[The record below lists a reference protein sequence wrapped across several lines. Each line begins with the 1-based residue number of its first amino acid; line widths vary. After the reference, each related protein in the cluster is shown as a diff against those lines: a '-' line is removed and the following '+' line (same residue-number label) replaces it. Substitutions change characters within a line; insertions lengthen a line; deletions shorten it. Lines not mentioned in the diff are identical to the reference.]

1 MERTRRRIFRGLA
14 ILVLALAATAI
25 PVAAAAQTADTQ
37 AVARQRYAAGKGLFE
52 QGKFADALVE
62 FQAAYDAK
70 PHPTVLKSIAECKVQ
85 MGDIAGAVEVLQ
97 RYAADP
103 QVSDKAA
110 AQKRLDEV
118 KAMLGKL
125 QLASTPIG
133 AGVMLDG
140 AVTGKVTPYTFE
152 LNPGGHDVALNVEGY
167 EPIIKQVTLETGKT
181 AVLAVDFATDGK
193 AIAKPS
199 ETKLV
204 DPFAEEGDK
213 KAEPAPEEGKADEGP
228 SPAFWVCAA
237 VAGVGLVS
245 GTVFGTMA
253 LGDEEDYNKS
263 ATQEKLDNGE
273 RDALI
278 ADVSFGVAAAAAIV
292 GVVILFTGGSDEAE
306 AGAGTTAKRVN
317 VLPVASGD
325 TVGVS
330 TAVEF

>member
-1 MERTRRRIFRGLA
+1 MKRTRKRIVGKLA
-14 ILVLALAATAI
+14 IVVLALAATSV
-25 PVAAAAQTADTQ
+25 PVASVAQATDAQ

-52 QGKFADALVE
+52 QGKFAEALVE

-70 PHPTVLKSIAECKVQ
+70 PHPTVLKSVAECKVQ
-85 MGDIAGAVEVLQ
+85 MGDVAGAVEVLQ
-97 RYAADP
+97 RYADDP
-103 QVSDKAA
+103 QVTDKAA

-152 LNPGGHDVALNVEGY
+152 LNPGGHEVALNVEGY
-167 EPIIKQVTLETGKT
+167 DPIVKQVTLETGKT
-181 AVLAVDFATDGK
+181 AVLAVDFAADGK
-193 AIAKPS
+193 AVPTPS

-204 DPFAEEGDK
+204 DPFAEDGNK
-213 KAEPAPEEGKADEGP
+213 NAEPAPEEGKASEGP

-237 VAGVGLVS
+237 VTGVGLVS
-245 GTVFGTMA
+245 GTVFGTLA
-253 LGDEEDYNKS
+253 LGDEDDYKKS
-263 ATQEKLDNGE
+263 PTQDKLDNGQ

-292 GVVILFTGGSDEAE
+292 GVVILFTGDSGEAE
-306 AGAGTTAKRVN
+306 AGAKASAKRVN
-317 VLPVASGD
+317 VVPVATFE
-325 TVGVS
+325 TVGLS
-330 TAVEF
+330 TTVDF